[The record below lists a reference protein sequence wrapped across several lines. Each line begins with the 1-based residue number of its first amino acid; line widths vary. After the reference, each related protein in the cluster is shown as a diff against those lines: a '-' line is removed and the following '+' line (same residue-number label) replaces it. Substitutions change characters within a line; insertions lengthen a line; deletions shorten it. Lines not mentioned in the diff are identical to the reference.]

1 MSVLRFKDPQ
11 TNEWI
16 EITTIMGPP
25 GPRGLQGE
33 SYILTDTDKAEI
45 AEMVVVDVPD
55 VDLTEYYTKSEIDNL
70 LANMPAGDIP
80 SGEEVGF

>member
-25 GPRGLQGE
+25 GPRGPQGE
-33 SYILTDTDKAEI
+33 SYILTEADKAEI
-45 AEMVVVDVPD
+45 AQI
-55 VDLTEYYTKSEIDNL
+55 T
-70 LANMPAGDIP
+70 LAAIPAA
-80 SGEEVGF
+80 EEADF